1 MQDET
6 RDIPL
11 DQIVEPW
18 VVLRVV
24 NRTSVEYMELR
35 DSLADHG
42 FFNSIC
48 VRPCKRKEG
57 KTEVVDGLYRFAA
70 ATELQLPTAPCI
82 VKHNL
87 TDEDV
92 LAIQIQANALRPE
105 TTPVEYARQLRKIM
119 ESKPDTMTLSELSV
133 RIHKNPEWISNQLSL
148 LTLIQVVQKALERGE
163 IPLATAYAMA
173 RLPKTQQRLYLDMAK
188 TMATKEFLPIVQAH
202 VKKYRENVKL
212 GRYTDYES
220 EFEPVPY
227 LRRMTDVLRE
237 YEGHHLGGLTL
248 TAANC
253 TTPLDAWYLALQWAL
268 HLDAASVAEQRE
280 RVLQRQKTAMLE
292 QIEDEEGEP

>member
-1 MQDET
+1 MTTDRVAAMQDET

-57 KTEVVDGLYRFAA
+57 KMEVVDGLYRFAA
-70 ATELQLPTAPCI
+70 ATELHLPTAPCI

-92 LAIQIQANALRPE
+92 LAIQIQANALRSR
-105 TTPVEYARQLRKIM
+105 ANALHRLRRF
-119 ESKPDTMTLSELSV
+119 PRRGDRHGLSV
-133 RIHKNPEWISNQLSL
+133 CARASRHPVSRGRRKKRRRPAAEEGYRAVCRDKKLTPRMLSFSSAAEASASVPALASMLIDAPHSFTAIFAENDSLALLVLAASAARGIRIPGSLSL
-148 LTLIQVVQKALERGE
+148 LGYGDIPTCALPPVWLTTIGKNANAMALMAVDTLSAQIARGTEGGAVRMLSPVLIERGTCGKIE
-163 IPLATAYAMA
+163 
-173 RLPKTQQRLYLDMAK
+173 KTQGKA
-188 TMATKEFLPIVQAH
+188 
-202 VKKYRENVKL
+202 
-212 GRYTDYES
+212 
-220 EFEPVPY
+220 
-227 LRRMTDVLRE
+227 
-237 YEGHHLGGLTL
+237 
-248 TAANC
+248 
-253 TTPLDAWYLALQWAL
+253 
-268 HLDAASVAEQRE
+268 
-280 RVLQRQKTAMLE
+280 
-292 QIEDEEGEP
+292 